1 MEYTKL
7 NSINHHYIPQLY
19 LKGFTASNGKLQVF
33 DKSLNN
39 FKKDKQTPKT
49 VFFIKHKNT
58 IKFNGI
64 LTDKIEKIYNNLES
78 PFGDLFDL
86 IKKGITNNELIFK
99 EGIYLLK
106 LFIAIQFFRMPLLD
120 DFAENFIK
128 NIDLSKFGERITIG
142 GIPIGNIENIRK
154 LIETDKG
161 FRHFFRCFVLPI
173 LMFDIRVHE
182 HDYKSWKIHTVSD
195 EFSHWDNILIGD
207 KPFIVENIADIFA
220 FNTKLIFPLSKTQ
233 IVTYTPNSSKSTDLP
248 AIFSTKL
255 SMLMYAQSQRYLAG
269 ANRDYMQQI
278 ITLYKEV
285 YGNDGNAE
293 LQKELFE
300 YL

>member
-33 DKSLNN
+33 DKSFNN

-142 GIPIGNIENIRK
+142 GIPIGNIESIRK

-161 FRHFFRCFVLPI
+161 FRHYFRCFILPI
-173 LMFDIRVHE
+173 IMFDCQVHE
-182 HDYKSWKIHTVSD
+182 HDYKNWKLHTVSD

-207 KPFIVENIADIFA
+207 NPFIVENIADIFA

-233 IVTYTPNSSKSTDLP
+233 IVTYTPNSSKSIDLP

-255 SMLMYAQSQRYLAG
+255 SMLMYAQSQRHLAG